1 MGSHYSI
8 PALAQWYIEGAR
20 SYGRSGFIA
29 QNLKPLVSK
38 GSSSSSSSRVV
49 AVTGATK
56 VLLVHVLVLVH
67 SPPEILFALVAT

>member
-8 PALAQWYIEGAR
+8 PALTQWYIEGAR

-38 GSSSSSSSRVV
+38 GRSSGGSRVV

-56 VLLVHVLVLVH
+56 VLY
-67 SPPEILFALVAT
+67 ER